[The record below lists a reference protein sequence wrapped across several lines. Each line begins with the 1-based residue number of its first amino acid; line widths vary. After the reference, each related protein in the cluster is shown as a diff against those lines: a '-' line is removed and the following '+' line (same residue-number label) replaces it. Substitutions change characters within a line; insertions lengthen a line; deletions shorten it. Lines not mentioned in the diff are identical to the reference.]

1 MVTSGVEEDRLPPD
15 PHPCNPC
22 PSLCQGSPGRSLVN
36 RDPHTAGPRLCRSWR
51 EAGVQLA
58 GLGHPQGSLDL
69 GGWKQL
75 AAI

>member
-1 MVTSGVEEDRLPPD
+1 MSPGLEEDRPPD

-22 PSLCQGSPGRSLVN
+22 PSLCLGCPHRSLLN
-36 RDPHTAGPRLCRSWR
+36 RDPAFCRAQAVSFLEGR
-51 EAGVQLA
+51 AGVQLA
-58 GLGHPQGSLDL
+58 GLGHPQASLDL